1 LTEEDKQRLLKTAVM
16 RPEWETAY
24 LAAILCLNT
33 TARGCELKGLQWS
46 DVDLFARAMTVRRS
60 KTVAGERLI
69 PLTSVALSALAR
81 LRARAESFGP
91 VAPSHYVFA
100 AFVPKFTFSGK
111 KVINYAVTGF
121 DPTTHIKSWRTAW
134 RTLTK
139 KAGLPGFRFH
149 NLRHCAITQLAESG
163 AADSTIMAIAG
174 HVSRRMLERYSHVR
188 MEAKR
193 SAMETL
199 AASTRT
205 AGYDTSHDT
214 NVKGPKIRPV

>member
-1 LTEEDKQRLLKTAVM
+1 MSLRGYQPHARHSSSSFDELLSHPCSEVGKDSN
-16 RPEWETAY
+16 PS
-24 LAAILCLNT
+24 
-33 TARGCELKGLQWS
+33 GCGL
-46 DVDLFARAMTVRRS
+46 LEFAKPGARAMTVRRS

-111 KVINYAVTGF
+111 KVMNYAVTEF

-149 NLRHCAITQLAESG
+149 DLRHCAIAQLAESG

-205 AGYDTSHDT
+205 AGYDT
-214 NVKGPKIRPV
+214 NVEGPKVLDPSKLLI